1 MEAVAKFGIEKIY
14 VAIPSADAKE
24 RREILRI
31 CNETQCELLNLPGMY
46 QLYRGEVSV
55 SKMKPVQIEELLG
68 RDPIKTNMNE
78 VFQYITGKVVLV
90 TGVGSI
96 GSELAR
102 QIAAHN
108 PKHLILFDIYEN
120 NAYDIQQELRKKYPN
135 LNLDTIIGS
144 VRDSRKI
151 FQVFEKYQPEI
162 VYHAAA
168 HKHVPLMED
177 SPCEA
182 IKNNAMGTYKTA
194 YAAMS
199 HGCKRIPHPLSLKL
213 EYINIETFIWSICMN
228 ESFYTGKGI
237 GVAILDTGIY
247 PHIDFDSRICAFA
260 DFIAHKK
267 VPYDDNG
274 HGTCVAGILA
284 GSGRASMGKYKG
296 MAPGSRIAALKV
308 LDRFGNGNKE
318 DVLQAFR
325 WILQN
330 RERYRIRI
338 VNISVGTTYR
348 TRNDQD
354 VLVQGV
360 ERLWDE
366 GLVVVAAAGNQGPK
380 PGSVTAPGCSK
391 KIITVGS
398 SDMLSGKQAVSGRG
412 PTFECVCKPDLV
424 APGRQI
430 MACTPGA
437 GNLYSMKSGTS
448 MSTPLVS
455 GAIALAL
462 EKDPLLSN
470 VEIKMM
476 LRDSCDDMG
485 LPRNQQ
491 GWGKFNCRKF
501 MAL

>member
-1 MEAVAKFGIEKIY
+1 
-14 VAIPSADAKE
+14 
-24 RREILRI
+24 
-31 CNETQCELLNLPGMY
+31 
-46 QLYRGEVSV
+46 
-55 SKMKPVQIEELLG
+55 
-68 RDPIKTNMNE
+68 
-78 VFQYITGKVVLV
+78 
-90 TGVGSI
+90 
-96 GSELAR
+96 
-102 QIAAHN
+102 
-108 PKHLILFDIYEN
+108 
-120 NAYDIQQELRKKYPN
+120 
-135 LNLDTIIGS
+135 
-144 VRDSRKI
+144 
-151 FQVFEKYQPEI
+151 
-162 VYHAAA
+162 
-168 HKHVPLMED
+168 
-177 SPCEA
+177 
-182 IKNNAMGTYKTA
+182 
-194 YAAMS
+194 
-199 HGCKRIPHPLSLKL
+199 
-213 EYINIETFIWSICMN
+213 MN

-267 VPYDDNG
+267 SPYDDNG

-380 PGSVTAPGCSK
+380 SGSVTAPGCSK

-398 SDMLSGKQAVSGRG
+398 SDMLSGKQAISGRG

-424 APGRQI
+424 APGVNI
-430 MACTPGA
+430 VAPVPG
-437 GNLYSMKSGTS
+437 GGYRIVTGTS
-448 MSTPLVS
+448 FAAPFVS
-455 GAIALAL
+455 GAAALL
-462 EKDPLLSN
+462 MQWGIVNGNDPYLYGEKVKAYLRKGARPLPGYEEYPN
-470 VEIKMM
+470 EEV
-476 LRDSCDDMG
+476 
-485 LPRNQQ
+485 
-491 GWGKFNCRKF
+491 GWG
-501 MAL
+501 ALCLENSFPK